1 MTISKGF
8 TYTFLASIFWAISII
23 IAKLILREGENAYS
37 IAFWT
42 TILAI
47 PYWVF
52 VATRRK
58 DEIKQTTKKDHLIL
72 LGMGLISTVGTTI
85 TEAFAIKYSP
95 AINYAFLMRSVILF
109 TIVFAYLFLGEKLT
123 LKKIIL
129 ASLILVGAYLLTTN
143 GQKIAFTTGDLFTL
157 AEAALVAFGNNVL
170 GKMATSRM
178 STSLSSSA
186 SFLVG
191 VIPIIVIA
199 LLNQAI
205 AIPNSLFF
213 IVLLTISY
221 LLGTVARFK
230 AYQNASATYIT
241 MVYSFTPV
249 FVSIMAVF
257 LLGEAMITPIQI
269 LGGVLIISAGVAAE
283 KLKV

>member
-1 MTISKGF
+1 MSKGF
-8 TYTFLASIFWAISII
+8 IFTFLASIFWAISII
-23 IAKLILREGENAYS
+23 IARFVLKAGENAYN

-42 TILAI
+42 TILAT
-47 PYWVF
+47 PYWIF
-52 VATRRK
+52 VLSKRK
-58 DEIKQTTKKDHLIL
+58 IEIKQATKKDYLIL

-85 TEAFAIKYSP
+85 LEAFAIKYSP

-129 ASLILVGAYLLTTN
+129 ATLILAGAYLLTTK
-143 GQKIAFTTGDLFTL
+143 GQVISLGVGDLFTL

-170 GKMATSRM
+170 GKMATNRM
-178 STSLSSSA
+178 STSLSSSG
-186 SFLVG
+186 SFLIG
-191 VIPIIVIA
+191 VVPIIVIA
-199 LLNQAI
+199 LMNHAVV
-205 AIPNSLFF
+205 IPQSIFF
-213 IVLLTISY
+213 IMLLTLSY
-221 LLGTVARFK
+221 LLGTIARFK

-257 LLGEAMITPIQI
+257 ILGEAMITPIQM
-269 LGGVLIISAGVAAE
+269 LGGVLIISAGIAAE
-283 KLKV
+283 KLKI